1 MRGEIIAVRG
11 RSVDDWYNSPHEQ
24 RIELRGQRTSAL
36 TSVAKDNLLFE
47 TYEENDPT

>member
-1 MRGEIIAVRG
+1 MRSEIVAIRG
-11 RSVDDWYNSPHEQ
+11 RSSGSWHNSPHVQ
-24 RIELRGQRTSAL
+24 KIELRGQRTSAL